1 MTHPDTLSPWLTER
15 LGMELVRCTPV
26 GGGCIHSAWC
36 LDLMDGSRLFAKT
49 NAASALPLLE
59 AEAEGLQALAVAAGE
74 HGPLVPVPLACGLS
88 GPVAILVLSWLDL
101 EGGGSAAQVPQWRR
115 LGAALAGLHRHSLTL
130 TCAAGDR
137 GGASFGWHRDN
148 VIGAIPQRNGWD
160 DDWGRFFVERRLA
173 PQLEHLASSGT
184 PLRQAQALL
193 ERAGQWLAD
202 HRPDACLVHGDLWS
216 GNAAITS
223 GGQGAIFDPAVYRGD
238 REVDLAMARLFG
250 GFPEAFFEGYTEAW
264 PLPAGHEFRR
274 DLYNLYH
281 VLNHANLFGGSYLG
295 QGQGE
300 IKKLLS
306 RGAAQER
313 G

>member
-1 MTHPDTLSPWLTER
+1 MPPPDPFATWLAER
-15 LGMELVRCTPV
+15 LGAELVARAPV
-26 GGGCIHSAWC
+26 GGGCIHSAWR
-36 LDLMDGSRLFAKT
+36 LELADGSLLFAKT

-59 AEAEGLQALAVAAGE
+59 AEAEGLQSLSLAAEE
-74 HGPLVPVPLACGLS
+74 HGLLVPVPLACGLS
-88 GPVAILVLSWLDL
+88 GPVAILVLSWLNL
-101 EGGGSAAQVPQWRR
+101 EGGRFAAPALHWRR

-130 TCAAGDR
+130 PCAAGDR
-137 GGASFGWHRDN
+137 GGASFGWPRDN
-148 VIGAIPQRNGWD
+148 VIGSFPQRNGWD

-184 PLRQAQALL
+184 PLRQAESLL

-216 GNAAITS
+216 GNAAITAS
-223 GGQGAIFDPAVYRGD
+223 GQGVIFDPAVYRGD

-250 GFPEAFFEGYTEAW
+250 GFPEAFYEGYTEAW
-264 PLPAGHEFRR
+264 PLPSGHEFRR

-295 QGQGE
+295 QGQGQ
-300 IKKLLS
+300 INRLLS